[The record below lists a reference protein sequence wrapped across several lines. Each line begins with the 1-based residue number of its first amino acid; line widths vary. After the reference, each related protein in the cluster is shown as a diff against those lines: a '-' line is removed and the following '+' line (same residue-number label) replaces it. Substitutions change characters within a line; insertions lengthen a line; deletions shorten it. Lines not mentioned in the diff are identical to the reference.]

1 MKGEG
6 YTVFSGTTVEKFN
19 FEVISIEYNFYPN
32 WHVIWVKGSG
42 ENFEKTGVAGGMS
55 GSPMY
60 VNGRLIGAISLGY
73 FNQREHA
80 NLMGVTPIELMIEVT
95 QRGCNPI

>member
-1 MKGEG
+1 MAK
-6 YTVFSGTTVEKFN
+6 
-19 FEVISIEYNFYPN
+19 
-32 WHVIWVKGSG
+32 
-42 ENFEKTGVAGGMS
+42 NFEKTGVAGGMS

-60 VNGRLIGAISLGY
+60 INGRLIGAISFGY

-95 QRGCNPI
+95 QRGDATQFELSRGDAL